1 MDSQHAEC
9 REYREAIKRNLER
22 ARRRLP
28 RGHAKA
34 KAGSSAQI
42 RDESGNISREPSDG
56 ERIPPASKGTLA
68 GHSLCPEL
76 GSNWNYEKEGNQGG
90 TCPNPNAPKR
100 EGGTLP
106 GADSQRQQLNENANK
121 ERQGQAFSE
130 KRCVGRPE
138 ADIVVTITTEDITQ
152 GGRRPHSR

>member
-1 MDSQHAEC
+1 M
-9 REYREAIKRNLER
+9 
-22 ARRRLP
+22 
-28 RGHAKA
+28 
-34 KAGSSAQI
+34 
-42 RDESGNISREPSDG
+42 
-56 ERIPPASKGTLA
+56 
-68 GHSLCPEL
+68 
-76 GSNWNYEKEGNQGG
+76 NYEKEGNQGG